1 MRPNPQHTDT
11 GMAPLHVVFGGELL
25 LVTETVD
32 AIRVRARSQGYTER
46 TVFTVDTRFDWGNL
60 SQWGCQSSLFGERR
74 VLELRIPTGKPG
86 KEGGAAIEALCRNL
100 PRDAIIIVTLPEMDK
115 QGRASKWFK
124 ALENTARMTEIKP
137 VGRDRLAHWVK
148 QRLEQQ
154 RQTVDRDTLQFF
166 SDKVEGNLLAA
177 YQEIKKL
184 ELLYSPGPLSFE
196 QIKDALLDVTRFDVF
211 QLPEALLSAD
221 MVRYGRILK
230 GLEGE
235 GMAPPLIL
243 AVLSE
248 QIRLLL
254 KVYLLMDANKGMPIE
269 QAMTALRIWP
279 ARQKLMLNVI
289 QRVRYPQLVQALRQ
303 AALIDRVIKGVEQG
317 DIWEEFLNLGAC
329 FAADANFRMA
339 RRNDFLSTINSS
351 QN

>member
-1 MRPNPQHTDT
+1 MRPNPQHADT
-11 GMAPLHVVFGGELL
+11 RMAPLHVVFGGELL

-46 TVFTVDTRFDWGNL
+46 TIFTVDTRFDWANL
-60 SQWGCQSSLFGERR
+60 SQWGRQSSLFGERR

-86 KEGGAAIEALCRNL
+86 KEGGTAIEALCRNL
-100 PRDAIIIVTLPEMDK
+100 PCDTVIIVTLPEMDK

-124 ALENTARMTEIKP
+124 TLENTARMTEIKP

-154 RQTVDRDTLQFF
+154 HQTVDRDTLQFF
-166 SDKVEGNLLAA
+166 ADKVEGNLLAA

-184 ELLYSPGPLSFE
+184 ELLYSPGQLSFE
-196 QIKDALLDVTRFDVF
+196 QVKDALLDVTRFDVF
-211 QLPEALLSAD
+211 QLPEAMLSAD

-243 AVLSE
+243 AVLLE
-248 QIRLLL
+248 QTRLLL
-254 KVYLLMDANKGMPIE
+254 KVHLLMDVNKGMPIE
-269 QAMTALRIWP
+269 QAMVALRIWP

-289 QRVRYPQLVQALRQ
+289 QRVRYSQLVQALRQ
-303 AALIDRVIKGVEQG
+303 AALIDRVIKGVEKG

-329 FAADANFRMA
+329 FAASANFRMA